1 MKSFWLN
8 GYSGRQE
15 RWALDGHRWVA
26 AEPRRNGFDL
36 WGYQDDAPE
45 IVYLGSGA
53 NEEQL
58 EKLADEFLLGDPEI
72 INPAFF
78 LKDAYQWDL
87 GLAKAV
93 SESSFQT
100 AVSTPGGF
108 VGTPEFASPE
118 QFAGLALDT
127 RSDLYSL
134 GWHSGRCW
142 RAGRHFGA
150 RLVRWCTNISTQRYR
165 SNCSKISPQPLVALL
180 EVLLEKDPG
189 RRFQNPGELLKAMPT
204 IAGQIGSGA

>member
-1 MKSFWLN
+1 MKLKRVLKIIATSNTNRRLRTMKNFWLN

-72 INPAFF
+72 
-78 LKDAYQWDL
+78 
-87 GLAKAV
+87 
-93 SESSFQT
+93 
-100 AVSTPGGF
+100 STLPLF
-108 VGTPEFASPE
+108 SKT
-118 QFAGLALDT
+118 LTNDT
-127 RSDLYSL
+127 
-134 GWHSGRCW
+134 C
-142 RAGRHFGA
+142 
-150 RLVRWCTNISTQRYR
+150 
-165 SNCSKISPQPLVALL
+165 
-180 EVLLEKDPG
+180 
-189 RRFQNPGELLKAMPT
+189 
-204 IAGQIGSGA
+204 